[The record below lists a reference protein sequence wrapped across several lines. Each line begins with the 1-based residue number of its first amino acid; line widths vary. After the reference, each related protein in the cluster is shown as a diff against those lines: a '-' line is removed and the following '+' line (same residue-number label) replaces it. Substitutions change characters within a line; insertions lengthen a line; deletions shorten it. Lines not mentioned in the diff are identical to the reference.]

1 MAASF
6 FVEAHFRFGRGGCI
20 GNSPLTG
27 SMQNELM
34 TRSACVFWQNSFT
47 DGFSCACLVDAVCQ
61 KTSLTGPVIVS
72 H

>member
-6 FVEAHFRFGRGGCI
+6 FVAAHFRFGRGVFLDRSTGADF
-20 GNSPLTG
+20 SPWQFPLTG

-34 TRSACVFWQNSFT
+34 TRSAIVLWQNSFT
-47 DGFSCACLVDAVCQ
+47 DGFSCAL
-61 KTSLTGPVIVS
+61 P